1 MEENENYLKDFVPKK
16 PALALK
22 KLGFDEPCLMAYLG
36 KEKEP
41 YLKCDIHDMWHLQAK
56 DVLNPLKAP
65 TFSQAFRWFR
75 EKYNLDVTFRKMDY
89 GPESQFTGYYFSIF
103 KGNELIDIHGADKKC
118 KLYEE
123 AELACLSKLI
133 EIVKQQ
139 THATTN

>member
-1 MEENENYLKDFVPKK
+1 MTENYLKDFVPKK

-41 YLKCDIHDMWHLQAK
+41 YLECDDVRHLQAK

-75 EKYNLDVTFRKMDY
+75 EKYNIRQNIMDFIDDETGIEWDYEIAIIGTDLDERGNYESLVAYSTDDETRK
-89 GPESQFTGYYFSIF
+89 F
-103 KGNELIDIHGADKKC
+103 KT
-118 KLYEE
+118 YEE
-123 AELACLSKLI
+123 AELACLGKLI
-133 EIVKQQ
+133 EIVKQK
-139 THATTN
+139 

>member
-1 MEENENYLKDFVPKK
+1 MTENYEKDFVPKN

-41 YLKCDIHDMWHLQAK
+41 YLECDDVRHLQAK

-75 EKYNLDVTFRKMDY
+75 EKCLLEGIVEQADDFYWYKFSVYFY
-89 GPESQFTGYYFSIF
+89 GKEGKQKISNGLEF
-103 KGNELIDIHGADKKC
+103 KT
-118 KLYEE
+118 YEE
-123 AELACLSKLI
+123 AELECLKKLI

-139 THATTN
+139 L